1 MTPKTVIRAGG
12 GRFFTRV
19 GVSDSVFL
27 GGNPP
32 FQPTASVNGGNA
44 DNPGGTS
51 TNAFPLTVT
60 TQSKNF
66 KNPES
71 WNWNFTVEQELPGNS
86 VVSDRVTSVAADC
99 TCSEN
104 RTSISRLSPRDWL
117 IRTLLSTR
125 SDPIRVTARFV
136 MTDNVASSLYNS
148 FQLSWNRRMSKGF
161 LFGVAYTLAKS
172 MDNGSN
178 QRDVIPNT
186 YNAH

>member
-51 TNAFPLTVT
+51 ANSFPLTVT
-60 TQSKNF
+60 TQSKAF

-71 WNWNFTVEQELPGNS
+71 WNWNFTVERELPGNS
-86 VVSDRVTSVAADC
+86 VASIAYVGRRGLHLQRESDINQPTIAARLANPTVTNPD
-99 TCSEN
+99 
-104 RTSISRLSPRDWL
+104 L
-117 IRTLLSTR
+117 IRPYQGYGS
-125 SDPIRVTARFV
+125 IRE
-136 MTDNVASSLYNS
+136 TDNVASSLYNS
-148 FQLSWNRRMSKGF
+148 
-161 LFGVAYTLAKS
+161 LADILES
-172 MDNGSN
+172 PHVEGIHVWI
-178 QRDVIPNT
+178 RLH
-186 YNAH
+186 ALEEHG